1 MGTVDGETIVNTIS
15 KLLVTVVLSGAA
27 LLHTTAFAA
36 EDAGTIK
43 TSRGEA
49 QILREG
55 NSLPASVGASL
66 QVSDSIVTGAD
77 GAVGI
82 TLRDNTRLTA
92 GPNTTLDLNT
102 FRFDK
107 TTHKGAV
114 DASVKRGSLSVISGK
129 IAKASPD
136 GVQFRTPTVTLGVR
150 GTEFIID
157 VGNGAE

>member
-1 MGTVDGETIVNTIS
+1 MTTLIKPT
-15 KLLVTVVLSGAA
+15 AA
-27 LLHTTAFAA
+27 MALALTAMLQAAAFAA

-49 QILREG
+49 QILRDG
-55 NSLPASVGASL
+55 ASLPASVGASL

-92 GPNTTLDLNT
+92 GPNTTLDLNS

-107 TTHKGAV
+107 TTHEGEV
-114 DASVKRGSLSVISGK
+114 NASVKRGSLSVISGK
-129 IAKASPD
+129 IARASPD
-136 GVQFRTPTVTLGVR
+136 GVQFQTPTVTLGVR

-157 VGNGAE
+157 AGSGAE